1 MSERA
6 GVGSAAEE
14 AVKLLGAAEQ
24 WARTRA
30 AHLLDDEHLATGS
43 PECTTCPLCQAV
55 GTLRHVR
62 PETVEH
68 LLDAAASL
76 VAALKVAVVPPEPG
90 PRPAGPRVERIDVR
104 EAGA

>member
-1 MSERA
+1 MSRD

-30 AHLLDDEHLATGS
+30 AHLLDDEHLATGA
-43 PECTTCPLCQAV
+43 PECTTCPFCQAV
-55 GTLRHVR
+55 GSLRTVR
-62 PETVEH
+62 PETVDH

-76 VAALKVAVVPPEPG
+76 VAALKVAVVPPEP
-90 PRPAGPRVERIDVR
+90 PARPAPRVQHIDVR
-104 EAGA
+104 EG